1 MSTYVTKGTFYCYN
15 LLTPYCII
23 YSKSH
28 LEDGISTISFDHLFI
43 KKKLFTEAS
52 FGCLGNGHT
61 DIYIFFGGGVLM
73 IQFTTFSCYSIAYP
87 FRFNSFCLSDQYDA
101 IGWAPKEYNPD
112 EKHNNNLEPKKDGS
126 AANSEFVWDEKSGY
140 YYDSASGFYYDGNTG

>member
-1 MSTYVTKGTFYCYN
+1 MAYQQSALTIFLLKKNFLQKHRSGAWVTGTQIFIFYW
-15 LLTPYCII
+15 
-23 YSKSH
+23 
-28 LEDGISTISFDHLFI
+28 
-43 KKKLFTEAS
+43 
-52 FGCLGNGHT
+52 
-61 DIYIFFGGGVLM
+61 GGGVLM

-126 AANSEFVWDEKSGY
+126 AANSGFVWDEKSGY